1 MDNGGLSTSLHHPVN
16 LVLHCA
22 SRSRR
27 IVLNAPQPL
36 SPVQQRFPRETHAH
50 AM

>member
-1 MDNGGLSTSLHHPVN
+1 MDSRGLSTSTRSPVN

-22 SRSRR
+22 TRSQR
-27 IVLNAPQPL
+27 IVLNAPEALAHVRQCF
-36 SPVQQRFPRETHAH
+36 QRETRTH

>member
-1 MDNGGLSTSLHHPVN
+1 MDNRGLSTSPRGRVN
-16 LVLHCA
+16 LVLHRA
-22 SRSRR
+22 TRWQR

-36 SPVQQRFPRETHAH
+36 SPVQQRLQRETHAH

>member
-1 MDNGGLSTSLHHPVN
+1 MDNRGLSTSPRGRVN

-22 SRSRR
+22 TRWQR

-36 SPVQQRFPRETHAH
+36 SPVQQRFQRETHAH